1 MFRATVRNG
10 HHTPLWTHVPHT
22 FTPDAAHTHLLEKI
36 TSIPAAEFIVP
47 NPDGSTCTMSALI
60 MSGRR
65 VAHFSILCVSVS
77 REVSSEE

>member
-1 MFRATVRNG
+1 
-10 HHTPLWTHVPHT
+10 
-22 FTPDAAHTHLLEKI
+22 LLEKI